1 MDIIRLDIHICVLVD
16 MRKTLTH
23 GSKKD
28 GVTKAITQ
36 LNIHDKEEI
45 VILIC
50 VRDVFFDC
58 KFAIDQFVEG
68 LYEV

>member
-1 MDIIRLDIHICVLVD
+1 MISC
-16 MRKTLTH
+16 
-23 GSKKD
+23 

-45 VILIC
+45 VKLLC

-58 KFAIDQFVEG
+58 KSAIDQFVEG
-68 LYEV
+68 LDEV